1 MAAPNLSN
9 DKQIVTTGSVACDG
23 NNDDSA
29 LGHPRIWLT
38 FAGGER
44 EIVCPY
50 CSRTFVLAEGAKAHG
65 H

>member
-1 MAAPNLSN
+1 MAAPNLSP
-9 DKQIVTTGSVACDG
+9 DKQIVDTTRVACDG
-23 NNDDSA
+23 NNNDTA
-29 LGHPRIWLT
+29 MGHPRIWLT
-38 FAGGER
+38 FAAGER